1 MAAMS
6 SMRKLGTGKEKG
18 GESMWVCEDRGFR
31 VQRFKREKEERE
43 SLGTG
48 KEKGG
53 LGDGRQN

>member
-1 MAAMS
+1 MS